1 MMKRIAQKLRSRA
14 GESIGETLIA
24 LLISS
29 LALLML
35 AGAISTTTRI
45 VTHSNETM
53 DAYYAADRGLAARD
67 TGEASLTV
75 TLNDG
80 ENTWSY
86 NVNAYENATFSTRRV
101 IAYAPIAEP

>member
-1 MMKRIAQKLRSRA
+1 MMKRVAQKLRSRA

-53 DAYYAADRGLAARD
+53 DNYYAADRNLANRSS
-67 TGEASLTV
+67 GETMSV
-75 TLNDG
+75 TLSDG
-80 ENTWSY
+80 ENTWNYS
-86 NVNAYENATFSTRRV
+86 VNTYENATFATRRV
-101 IAYAPIAEP
+101 IAYAPTEP